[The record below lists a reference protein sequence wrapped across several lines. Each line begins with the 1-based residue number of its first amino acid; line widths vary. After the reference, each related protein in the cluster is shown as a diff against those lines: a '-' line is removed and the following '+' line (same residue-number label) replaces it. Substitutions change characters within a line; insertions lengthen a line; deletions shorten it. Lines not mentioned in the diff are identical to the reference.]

1 MTPTDTLLDHYHA
14 VEKQSRRMLTAARAS
29 DWDQVRGDEMACA
42 ALIDQLRHK
51 AAIEVLSKEQRL
63 EKGRIMHR
71 ILRLDAQVR
80 YLVEPWR
87 AHYEHRF
94 AGYRDRAASSNST
107 STSMSASTSQSGVFL
122 TRDGP

>member
-51 AAIEVLSKEQRL
+51 ATVEVLSKEQRL

-87 AHYEHRF
+87 THYEHRF
-94 AGYRDRAASSNST
+94 AGHLNRAATSSP
-107 STSMSASTSQSGVFL
+107 TSMSASTSPSGVFS